1 MSHNIDHMFY
11 INLEH
16 RKDRKEEFENE
27 MLKMNLNVERFDAI
41 KCTPG
46 IAGCGYSHLTVLK
59 LAKER
64 GYKNVLI
71 FEDDFIFLVDREIF
85 EKELETFFEEIN
97 EFDVCMLSYSL
108 MKHVN
113 IPNVTS
119 VNKVIEAQTA
129 SGYIVNESFYDPLI
143 KLYEE
148 MIPILERTN
157 IHWIYAND
165 QCWKRL
171 QPISAWYAFKTRI
184 GKQRPS
190 YSDNTLTFQDYGR

>member
-1 MSHNIDHMFY
+1 MSHNIDHIFY

-27 MLKMNLNVERFDAI
+27 MINFELKAERFDAI
-41 KCTPG
+41 KCNHG
-46 IAGCGYSHLTVLK
+46 IAGCGYSHLAVLK

-64 GYKNVLI
+64 KYKNVLI
-71 FEDDFIFLVDREIF
+71 FEDDFIFLVDKETF
-85 EKELETFFEEIN
+85 EKELDTFFKEIKD
-97 EFDVCMLSYSL
+97 FDVCMLSYSL
-108 MKHVN
+108 IRHEK
-113 IPNVTS
+113 IPDINS

-171 QPISAWYAFKTRI
+171 QPTSAWYAFKKRL

-190 YSDNTLTFQDYGR
+190 YSDNTESFQDHGM